1 MITASELG
9 MLCARH
15 RIKSASWLTEGA
27 RSWFKPKAPQ
37 ATPTTPQSAPAAQ
50 ATPPTPPKPPTP
62 PAAPKPPANPLDKYA
77 PPAGLKHE
85 QTSNY
90 FNPPK
95 QNERSI
101 VTTYKY
107 MQPLYAKYPG
117 GFHQA
122 IDDSQRWRE
131 HAQLEGLPTWESDD
145 LHKPI
150 HIATGSE
157 VPKVEK
163 EMGIDHGFTR
173 GGMTAGGYQTGDFL
187 RANTGEKPASIFMS
201 PNVKPEDNPAWW
213 KSALPHEITH
223 AMHRR
228 GSKFGTPV
236 FKGHE
241 ASFAR
246 TPEIT
251 APAFPG
257 DANDSRT
264 QADYYGTPTEHG
276 AYLSELRR
284 HWIENHPGKRI
295 STLPEAE
302 EVLKAYVP
310 ASEEER
316 NDRVFRY
323 STQNHPTMPYNYMQP
338 EKIFGENEQI
348 NEETRRDLTDLR
360 RRSAASPGAV
370 ERQGWEEVEVPA
382 RNVPDVSNI
391 QKFLPAIMSNPTLKR
406 KALIQL
412 LHSVVQNK
420 QRQAPGTNV

>member
-15 RIKSASWLTEGA
+15 RIKSASWLTEGV
-27 RSWFKPKAPQ
+27 RSWFTPKAPQ

-50 ATPPTPPKPPTP
+50 AAPPTPPKPPTP

-77 PPAGLKHE
+77 PPPESGFNQQAD
-85 QTSNY
+85 Y

-95 QNERSI
+95 ENEHTP

-122 IDDSQRWRE
+122 IADSQRWQDE
-131 HAQLEGLPTWESDD
+131 AGIAGLPTWKPED
-145 LHKPI
+145 LHKRV
-150 HIATGSE
+150 HVVTGTE
-157 VPKVEK
+157 VPRFEK
-163 EMGIDHGFTR
+163 GMHISNGFTSGR
-173 GGMTAGGYQTGDFL
+173 NAGAYQTGNFDDHAGPL
-187 RANTGEKPASIFMS
+187 IAANPQYKLEDYPAY
-201 PNVKPEDNPAWW
+201 W
-213 KSALPHEITH
+213 KSTMGHELTH
-223 AMHRR
+223 AMHT
-228 GSKFGTPV
+228 SNQHAKPI

-246 TPEIT
+246 TPELT
-251 APAFPG
+251 AKTDLGMPG
-257 DANDSRT
+257 DYAT
-264 QADYYGTPTEHG
+264 VADYYGIPTEHG
-276 AYLSELRR
+276 AHLSELRR
-284 HWIENHPGKRI
+284 DYIEKNPGKRI
-295 STLPEAE
+295 STVPEAE

-348 NEETRRDLTDLR
+348 SENTRRDLTDLR

-370 ERQGWEEVEVPA
+370 DRQGWEEVEVPA
-382 RNVPDVSNI
+382 RNVPDISKI
-391 QKFLPAIMSNPTLKR
+391 QQFLPAIMSNPTLKK
-406 KALIQL
+406 KAILQIL
-412 LHSVVQNK
+412 SSVVQNK

>member
-1 MITASELG
+1 MMTASELG

-15 RIKSASWLTEGA
+15 RIKNASWLTEGA

-37 ATPTTPQSAPAAQ
+37 ATPTTPQPAPAAQ
-50 ATPPTPPKPPTP
+50 AAPPTPPKPPTP
-62 PAAPKPPANPLDKYA
+62 PAAPTPPANPLDKYA
-77 PPAGLKHE
+77 PPPESGFKFNQRAD
-85 QTSNY
+85 Y

-95 QNERSI
+95 DDEHAP

-122 IDDSQRWRE
+122 IADSQRWRE
-131 HAQLEGLPTWESDD
+131 HAQLEGLPTWKPED
-145 LHKPI
+145 LHKQV
-150 HIATGSE
+150 HVVTGTR
-157 VPKVEK
+157 VPNFERA
-163 EMGIDHGFTR
+163 MGITNGFTN
-173 GGMTAGGYQTGDFL
+173 GMNAGAYQTGDFDTQYG
-187 RANTGEKPASIFMS
+187 RNIMAN
-201 PNVKPEDNPAWW
+201 PEYKLEDTPAWW
-213 KSALPHEITH
+213 KSTMGHELTH
-223 AMHRR
+223 AMHTSNRH
-228 GSKFGTPV
+228 GEPI

-241 ASFAR
+241 ASFAKD
-246 TPEIT
+246 PEFA
-251 APAFPG
+251 APSG
-257 DANDSRT
+257 VSDANDSRT
-264 QADYYGTPTEHG
+264 KAEYFGTPTEHG

-284 HWIENHPGKRI
+284 DWIEKNPGKRI
-295 STLPEAE
+295 STVPEAE

-323 STQNHPTMPYNYMQP
+323 STQNHPTMPYDYMQP

-370 ERQGWEEVEVPA
+370 NRQGWEEVEVPA
-382 RNVPDVSNI
+382 RNVPDISKI
-391 QKFLPAIMSNPTLKR
+391 QQFLPGIMSNPTLKK

-420 QRQAPGTNV
+420 QRQAGTNV